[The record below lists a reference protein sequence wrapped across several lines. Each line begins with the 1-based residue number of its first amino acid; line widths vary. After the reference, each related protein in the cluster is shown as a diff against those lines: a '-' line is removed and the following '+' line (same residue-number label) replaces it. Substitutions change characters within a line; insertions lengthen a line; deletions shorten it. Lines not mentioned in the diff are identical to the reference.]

1 MLPSTIK
8 DKLFDILDKRGIKEN
23 QSDETVS
30 AYFIQNTDKLP
41 LVNFYDYYFDLII
54 ALIKKD
60 YDDLFVESNDIMNE
74 IQDNFIIT
82 GNRGNEIED
91 ERIEIILTLNTVK
104 GKDD

>member
-1 MLPSTIK
+1 MLPKVIK
-8 DKLFDILDKRGIKEN
+8 DKLFDILDKRGICEN
-23 QSDETVS
+23 QSDEQIS
-30 AYFIQNTDKLP
+30 GYFLQAIDKLP

-82 GNRGNEIED
+82 QNRSNEIED

-104 GKDD
+104 GKND